1 MLAEANDYY
10 CLLISAVPFE
20 QHCKENEAS
29 KWQAKFKYLLTLIN
43 ACKRLQTDKNNEN
56 EVVK

>member
-1 MLAEANDYY
+1 VIAEANDYY

-20 QHCKENEAS
+20 QHCKENEAC

-43 ACKRLQTDKNNEN
+43 ACKRLQMDKGNEN
-56 EVVK
+56 QVVE